1 MGTTDQA
8 RIRLEDLRARQAAGE
23 VAALDVMVGVYEAL
37 AEMVAV
43 LKALAPPP
51 PDPEPEV
58 EPTPEA

>member
-58 EPTPEA
+58 EPTAEA